1 MTGFLKLI
9 WNKDDPRHSDEL
21 LVKGCIKQDRK
32 CQELLYKK
40 YSRKMMGVCFGY
52 TKDHD
57 AAKDLLQESF
67 IKVFDKIK
75 NYNNDGSLEGWIRRI
90 VVNTAID
97 YYRKVSKLYVSNI
110 ENEKTELV
118 DNLILDQFNNE
129 DLLMLIRKL
138 PEGYRIVFNLNVIEG
153 YTHEEIAEKLGITE
167 STSRSQLSR
176 ARKLLQEWI
185 LEMSDAKIEIRI
197 NAR

>member
-9 WNKDDPRHSDEL
+9 WNKGDLNLSDEL
-21 LVKGCIKQDRK
+21 LAEGCSRHDRK

-40 YSRKMMGVCFGY
+40 YSSKMMGVCMGY

-57 AAKDLLQESF
+57 TAKDLLQESF
-67 IKVFDKIK
+67 IKVFNKIK
-75 NYNNDGSLEGWIRRI
+75 DYNNEGSLEGWIRRI

-97 YYRKVSKLYVSNI
+97 YYRKASKLYVANI
-110 ENEKTELV
+110 DNRKTEPI

-129 DLLMLIRKL
+129 DLLKLIRKL
-138 PEGYRIVFNLNVIEG
+138 PEGYRIVFNLNVVEG

-176 ARKLLQEWI
+176 ARKLLQDWI
-185 LEMSDAKIEIRI
+185 LEMSDAKIEVKI
-197 NAR
+197 NGR